1 MATKKTVKSKPTTS
15 KSASPVEELTTR
27 FRVKFGQIDDELFN
41 DYYDFWV
48 DKDGEIRVE
57 DLYFNTSKQAAQ
69 VLRDMA
75 QFLES
80 YNEKIQGK

>member
-1 MATKKTVKSKPTTS
+1 MATKKTATSKPTS

-27 FRVKFGQIDDELFN
+27 FRVKFGHVDDELFN

-48 DKDGEIRVE
+48 DKDGDIRVE
-57 DLYFNTSKQAAQ
+57 DLYFNTSKQAVQ